1 MICMSPL
8 LHVYL
13 EIGQAVGIA
22 LFVVAAFVM
31 CKAAA
36 RGLLYLT
43 MIAVAVVFFGLAL
56 GVGSF
61 ALGDLYVE
69 ALKAASS
76 SWEQL
81 KEGGP

>member
-1 MICMSPL
+1 MICMNTL
-8 LHVYL
+8 FHVYL
-13 EIGQAVGIA
+13 EIGQALGIA
-22 LFVVAAFVM
+22 LLAVAAFVM

-61 ALGDLYVE
+61 ALGDLCSVE
-69 ALKAASS
+69 VLKAAAI
-76 SWEQL
+76 SW
-81 KEGGP
+81 GAS